1 MLKRV
6 VITNYLGE
14 SMEYKIDGV
23 QVDNPSGLIIT
34 SIDGLGPSKAN
45 VNMATLTTTDGNLY
59 NSARLEGKNIV
70 IKGEFT
76 HASSIE
82 EARLLSYRYFPI
94 KKKVNVQVY
103 TDNRSGE
110 INGYVESNEPDIFSE
125 HEGCQISIVCES
137 ATFSAIGESGI
148 TSGAFANV
156 MPLFKFPF
164 GNASLTEKLIKL
176 GDIAETRE
184 TVIEYLGD
192 YETGMEIHILVRGN
206 VESNISIFKD
216 GDNSMIL
223 KPSRISY
230 IVPSPNNDKF
240 VYGDEIVI
248 TTSRGKKGV
257 KLIRGGNEYNVLNV
271 LEKNPDWFIFHRG
284 ENRFF
289 YRTEDDTE
297 DELLRF
303 TLYAPKLYEGV

>member
-1 MLKRV
+1 MVKRIV
-6 VITNYLGE
+6 VTNYLGE
-14 SMEYKIDGV
+14 SMEYKIEGV
-23 QVDNPSGLIIT
+23 QEDDPSGLFIT
-34 SIDGLGPSKAN
+34 SIEGLGPAKAN
-45 VNMATLTTTDGNLY
+45 VNMTTLSVTDGNYY

-70 IKGEFT
+70 INGVFT
-76 HASSIE
+76 NAYSIE
-82 EARLLSYRYFPI
+82 DSRLLSYRYFPI
-94 KKKVNVQVY
+94 KKKLNIKVY
-103 TDNRSGE
+103 TDNRAGE
-110 INGYVESNEPDIFSE
+110 IDGYVESNEPAIFSE
-125 HEGCQISIVCES
+125 KEGCQISILCES

-156 MPLFKFPF
+156 MPLIKFPF

-176 GDIAETRE
+176 GDIADIRE

-206 VESNISIFKD
+206 VESDISIFKD
-216 GDNSMIL
+216 GDNAMIL

-248 TTSRGKKGV
+248 TTSQGKKGV
-257 KLIRGGNEYNVLNV
+257 KLIRGGNEYNILNV